1 MSHCKP
7 EQLSDVEI
15 VLDEI
20 KKFDVIKEKKKGV
33 FYLKSKAFLHFHVK
47 ENKRWADARCGK
59 SWGEPIILPFNPSE
73 VSIKKFLKTV
83 KQYYLKTSAT

>member
-20 KKFDVIKEKKKGV
+20 KKFDLIKEKKKGV

-47 ENKRWADARCGK
+47 ENKLL
-59 SWGEPIILPFNPSE
+59 LP
-73 VSIKKFLKTV
+73 LKNR
-83 KQYYLKTSAT
+83 